1 MSEDKIRRENRT
13 DIAKQISFMESEL
26 EKMSDK
32 VSNTDQKEKLNML
45 YDIVWDFGNGIK
57 YLLEYNLNIVD
68 EIFEINQK
76 QTETDTRLNNIQSK
90 MKYD

>member
-1 MSEDKIRRENRT
+1 MSDDKIRRENRT
-13 DIAKQISFMESEL
+13 DIAKQISFMEAEL

-32 VSNTDQKEKLNML
+32 ISTTNQEERLDML